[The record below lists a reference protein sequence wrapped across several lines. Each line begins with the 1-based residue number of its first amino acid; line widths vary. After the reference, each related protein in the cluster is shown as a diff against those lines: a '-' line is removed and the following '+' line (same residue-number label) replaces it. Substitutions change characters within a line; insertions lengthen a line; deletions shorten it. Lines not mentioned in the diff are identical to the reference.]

1 MSKALDLLKKSQ
13 SATSRAEQY
22 APRIATSIAT
32 KLIDPL
38 KVQIEAIEDQI
49 FDLENMGLDID
60 VNKGQRGVTK
70 EQAEQRFIKIIELSY
85 EKDLLVAQLKSYEKA
100 YNVYFTDKKEK

>member
-13 SATSRAEQY
+13 SAVSRAEQY

-38 KVQIEAIEDQI
+38 KVKIETIEDKI

-70 EQAEQRFIKIIELSY
+70 EEAEKRFIQIIELSY
-85 EKDLLVAQLKSYEKA
+85 EKDLLKAQLSSYEKA